1 MKRILALL
9 ALALAFAAHA
19 ATPRVAP
26 LAHPF
31 TPRVLDSG
39 NGYSVDLPIVG
50 TVRGATTTF
59 FTALDVT
66 NNSSTPTDVELSYTP
81 ADGSAPRS
89 AFLATLS
96 GFDNLHI
103 DDFLQ
108 FLASSG
114 LLPPGGA
121 TGFGTLLLTFT
132 NPAFHTGSEA
142 TAVARIYSLASGG
155 SYGLA
160 YRAQPLTRSGPHALT
175 AIARRAGG
183 IVTNLGIENVGVDDS
198 GNATAAP
205 AIVRL
210 TFVDPA
216 SGNAVGPQP
225 LLSVAAGNV
234 VQVNDVIG
242 TYSLP
247 PSVLVFADE
256 VGGNAQ
262 LRGYTVLKDVM
273 TSDGAF
279 VFMQPAP

>member
-1 MKRILALL
+1 MKRILAL
-9 ALALAFAAHA
+9 LALAFAAHA

-39 NGYSVDLPIVG
+39 SGYSVDLPVVG
-50 TVRGATTTF
+50 TVHGATATF

-66 NNSSTPTDVELSYTP
+66 NNSSSPTDVELSWTP

-89 AFLATLS
+89 ALLATLS

-108 FLASSG
+108 FLTSSG
-114 LLPPGGA
+114 LLPPGT

-142 TAVARIYSLASGG
+142 TAVARIYSLTSGG

-175 AIARRAGG
+175 AIARGAGG
-183 IVTNLGIENVGVDDS
+183 IVTNLGIENVGIDDS
-198 GNATAAP
+198 GNAIATP

-225 LLSVAAGNV
+225 LLSIAAGNV
-234 VQVNDVIG
+234 VQINDVIR
-242 TYSLP
+242 TYGLP

-262 LRGYTVLKDVM
+262 LRGYTVLKDVA

-279 VFMQPAP
+279 VFMQPM